1 MTINN
6 PKGTHEFYTS
16 TDRHWHAGS
25 EAYTGGDSLIT
36 AMRNGWQLLNLAY
49 EQSVEVRGGRSVA
62 VLHFQLVQGSDRI
75 VMPILTNPFVERLL
89 IDRKIMVRSM
99 RETTPQVQTTHSNSP
114 TTVLVHA

>member
-25 EAYTGGDSLIT
+25 EAYTGGDSLLT
-36 AMRNGWQLLNLAY
+36 ALRNGWQLLNLAY
-49 EQSVEVRGGRSVA
+49 EQMLEVRGGRSVA
-62 VLHFQLVQGSDRI
+62 VLYFHLVQGSDRI
-75 VMPILTNPFVERLL
+75 VMPILVNPFVERLL

-99 RETTPQVQTTHSNSP
+99 RETAPQVQNTHSNSP
-114 TTVLVHA
+114 TTVLVRA